1 VISRTLV
8 IILAFGAA
16 VYRAVQGA
24 WIEAAGL
31 ASLGIGL
38 VVLGASAR
46 RPAVRPLAWIAF
58 LLTAA
63 SILVVLLRGRFG

>member
-8 IILAFGAA
+8 ILLAFGAA
-16 VYRAVQGA
+16 VYRATHAA

-31 ASLGIGL
+31 ASLGSGL
-38 VVLGASAR
+38 VILTIAAR
-46 RPAVRPLAWIAF
+46 RPALRPLAWLAF

-63 SILVVLLRGRFG
+63 SILLVLLRGRAT